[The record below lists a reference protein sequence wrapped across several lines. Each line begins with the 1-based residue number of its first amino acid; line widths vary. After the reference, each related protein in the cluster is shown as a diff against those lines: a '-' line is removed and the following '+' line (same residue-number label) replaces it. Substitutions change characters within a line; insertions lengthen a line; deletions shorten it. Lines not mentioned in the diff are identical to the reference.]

1 MEPNTEQG
9 RGRSADNPSDIP
21 ARGWWDIASRVA
33 RRLGPDNVSL
43 VSGGL
48 AMYTLLSV
56 FPALTALV
64 SVYGMFATPAD
75 ALRNLKSFS
84 GVLPP
89 GTWNIFNEQLQTLFR
104 QDHGLLTT
112 GAAIGVVVSLW
123 SASSAMSALMSATNI
138 AYAEREKRGFIWL
151 SLLAILFTVGAV
163 VGFLVMIAL
172 GVVVPAALQALGTS
186 QPVAIVV
193 AVVRFALLWMMA
205 VLGLAAVYRYAP
217 ARERARWRWVTW
229 GSAIAATLWII
240 ASGLFA
246 FYVRRFGSYGKTY
259 GPLGDFVVL
268 LMWFY
273 ISGFIVVLGAEIN
286 SEAERQ
292 TRKDTTVSG
301 GAPMGERG
309 AFAADTLGPAAGKH
323 DKSEQPAVGRNSV
336 SGK

>member
-1 MEPNTEQG
+1 MENA
-9 RGRSADNPSDIP
+9 RGRSAEHPSDIP
-21 ARGWWDIASRVA
+21 ARGWWDIASRVGK
-33 RRLGPDNVSL
+33 RLGPDNVSL

-48 AMYTLLSV
+48 AMYTLLAV
-56 FPALTALV
+56 FPALAALV
-64 SVYGMFATPAD
+64 SIYGMFATPAD
-75 ALRNLKSFS
+75 AIRNLKSFS
-84 GVLPP
+84 GVMPP
-89 GTWNIFNEQLQTLFR
+89 GTWNIFNQQLQTLFR
-104 QDHGLLTT
+104 QDHGMLTT
-112 GAAIGVVVSLW
+112 GAVVGLVLSFW

-138 AYAEREKRGFIWL
+138 AYAEREKRGFVWFT
-151 SLLAILFTVGAV
+151 LLAILFTVGAV
-163 VGFLVMIAL
+163 VGFLIMLTLAVI
-172 GVVVPAALQALGTS
+172 VPAALQRLGTS
-186 QPVAIVV
+186 QPVEIVV
-193 AVVRFALLWMMA
+193 AVVRFALLWAMA
-205 VLGLAAVYRYAP
+205 VLGLAVVYRYAP

-246 FYVRRFGSYGKTY
+246 FYVQKFASYGKTY

-292 TRKDTTVSG
+292 TRKDTTVRG

-309 AFAADTLGPAAGKH
+309 AFAADTVGPAAGQSASGEKGEH
-323 DKSEQPAVGRNSV
+323 STTGRNRL

>member
-1 MEPNTEQG
+1 MEQAH
-9 RGRSADNPSDIP
+9 GRSADQPSDIP

-33 RRLGPDNVSL
+33 KRLGPDNVSL

-56 FPALTALV
+56 FPALAVLAFI
-64 SVYGMFATPAD
+64 YGMFAAPA
-75 ALRNLKSFS
+75 AAVHNLKSVS
-84 GVLPP
+84 SVMPP
-89 GTWNIFNEQLQTLFR
+89 GTWNIFNQQLQTLFR
-104 QDHGLLTT
+104 QNHDMLTV

-138 AYAEREKRGFIWL
+138 AYAEREKRGFIRL
-151 SLLAILFTVGAV
+151 TLLALLFTVGAV
-163 VGFLVMIAL
+163 VGFLLMLAL
-172 GVVVPAALQALGTS
+172 GVVVPAALQKLGTS
-186 QPVAIVV
+186 RPLEILVG
-193 AVVRFALLWMMA
+193 VVRFALLWGMA
-205 VLGLAAVYRYAP
+205 VLGLAMVYRYAP

-240 ASGLFA
+240 ASALFA
-246 FYVRRFGSYGKTY
+246 IYVGKFASYGKTY

-273 ISGFIVVLGAEIN
+273 ISCFIVVLGAEIN

-292 TRKDTTVSG
+292 TRKDTTVRG

-309 AFAADTLGPAAGKH
+309 AYAADTLGPAAGESGKG
-323 DKSEQPAVGRNSV
+323 EQPAVGRNSV

>member
-1 MEPNTEQG
+1 M
-9 RGRSADNPSDIP
+9 
-21 ARGWWDIASRVA
+21 RVA
-33 RRLGPDNVSL
+33 KRLGPDNVSL

-89 GTWNIFNEQLQTLFR
+89 GTWNLFNEQLQTLVR
-104 QDHGLLTT
+104 QNHSTLTT
-112 GAAIGVVVSLW
+112 GVAIGVMLSLW

-138 AYAEREKRGFIWL
+138 AYAEREKRGFIRFT
-151 SLLAILFTVGAV
+151 LLAILFTMGAV
-163 VGFLVMIAL
+163 VGFVVMIAL
-172 GVVVPAALQALGTS
+172 GVVVPAALQMLGTS
-186 QPVAIVV
+186 QPVEIVV
-193 AVVRFALLWMMA
+193 AVVRFVLLWVMA
-205 VLGLAAVYRYAP
+205 VLGLAVVYRYAP

-240 ASGLFA
+240 ASALFA
-246 FYVRRFGSYGKTY
+246 FYVQRFGSYGKTY
-259 GPLGDFVVL
+259 GALGDFVVL

-273 ISGFIVVLGAEIN
+273 ICGFVVVLGAEIN

-292 TRKDTTVSG
+292 TRKDTTVRG
-301 GAPMGERG
+301 GAPMGQRG
-309 AFAADTLGPAAGKH
+309 AFAADTVGPSAGEN
-323 DKSEQPAVGRNSV
+323 KSEQPAVGRNSV